1 MSDKQKVLM
10 VGEKPKR
17 APTLY
22 FIIAGKLFKGS
33 LALALAFEILRLIG
47 RDLSDLF
54 NRLVTWVHLDPENRF
69 FSEIGDRLDQITPAN
84 VRWVAVV
91 TFVYSL
97 ISFVEGIGLMFRV
110 SWAGWLAIGESAFFI
125 PIEVRELVRHPHWYV
140 LGVLAF
146 NVLIVWYLYANRTW
160 LFRHH
165 H

>member
-1 MSDKQKVLM
+1 MSDKQKALM

-33 LALALAFEILRLIG
+33 LALALAFGILRLIG

-84 VRWVAVV
+84 VRWVAVA

-140 LGVLAF
+140 LSVLAF